1 MLTNFSKVTSS
12 ILFTYK
18 DPITDSFMKFLKLL
32 EETFWPAVF
41 NGNILNNI
49 LLTIHILN
57 IILLTIYKLTFSI
70 IRSYIIGN
78 LFYRK
83 KR

>member
-1 MLTNFSKVTSS
+1 MKTSLMLTNFSKVTSS

-32 EETFWPAVF
+32 KETFWPAVF
-41 NGNILNNI
+41 DGNILNNI
-49 LLTIHILN
+49 LLTI
-57 IILLTIYKLTFSI
+57 YKLTISI